1 MPGGKPL
8 RLGPFIGGLNTGS
21 DPTAIADAELVQ
33 SQNLELDIDGSLVSR
48 PPFQELDGAPSWT
61 ERGVCLCEA
70 IFAGVHYLIVS
81 NVNGVFAYAA
91 GTWTT
96 ITSTFKAS
104 CAVQY
109 ADKVY
114 LVPHPSAANPGGK
127 WDPVG
132 GFTAVAAIPKAGSC
146 VIHKERLYLV
156 PGEDATTNITRL
168 TFTDPGNFD
177 VWPGS
182 NFIDIGQG
190 DGTYLLDLTVYQDNL
205 LLFKSQTTHVL
216 AYDVRPTDAVVRRIS
231 STIGVDT
238 QFCVAN
244 FENQVYSLYKGR
256 VYEIINFD
264 FHPINLKVP
273 FVVDKGSP
281 SPFASENEFLGI
293 LGDRLVVRYFGR
305 VYVYGFNTRT
315 WSEWT
320 SARDILKYFGPI
332 VRINDANG
340 DLYYAGSSITA
351 YRGLIKLLN
360 VQDATSKE
368 QTLNPTYTI
377 KDTFTRTATNGW
389 SSADTGQPWT
399 VSTSGSFTAADFRVG
414 SGAGKINHT
423 NRNIVR
429 EIKLLTLNLADFELY
444 WEGSSPVVATGTGSV
459 SLDLTVRG
467 VDINNCYVCRLDFG
481 VAGAMALQLYKVVAG
496 APTLLGSSAISGVQ
510 AANDVFSMRMQ
521 FRGTSLK
528 LKAWKTSTQEPNS
541 WSVSVTDAAF
551 STGNIGADSTI
562 SSLNTNGL
570 PIETSHDNLLI
581 GPLTGQVE
589 DITCVAKTKNFDMAV
604 SNQFKR
610 LWWWGADV
618 ATNRDISGTATP
630 IVISFN
636 STWSSLS
643 STPWNQLKTWAQPLT
658 TPTGVTTMVMT
669 GAGTD
674 RRFVKFL
681 KALRY
686 RQINFA
692 VTMKTQGSTTDGP
705 AKLFTMMITTETK
718 EGVSKAIS

>member
-21 DPTAIADAELVQ
+21 DPTAIADAELVT

-48 PPFQELDGAPSWT
+48 PPFQELEGAPSWT

-81 NVNGVFAYAA
+81 NTNGVFAYANS
-91 GTWTT
+91 TWTT
-96 ITSTFKAS
+96 ITTTFKAS

-132 GFTAVAAIPKAGSC
+132 GFTAVAAIPKAGAC

-156 PGEDATTNITRL
+156 PGEDATTNIARL
-168 TFTDPGNFD
+168 QFTDPGNFD

-182 NFIDIGQG
+182 NFIDVGQG

-205 LLFKSQTTHVL
+205 LLFKNQTTHVL
-216 AYDVRPTDAVVRRIS
+216 AYDVRPTDAVIRRIS

-238 QFCVAN
+238 QFCVVN
-244 FENQVYSLYKGR
+244 FENQVYSLHKGR
-256 VYEIINFD
+256 VYEIVNYD

-281 SPFASENEFLGI
+281 SPFASENEFLSV
-293 LGDRLVVRYFGR
+293 LGDRLIVRYFSR
-305 VYVYGFNTRT
+305 IYVYGFNTRT

-320 SARDILKYFGPI
+320 SARDVLKYFGPI
-332 VRINDANG
+332 VRVNDPNG
-340 DLYYAGSSITA
+340 DIYYAGSSISA
-351 YRGLIKLLN
+351 YRGLYRLLDDQN
-360 VQDATSKE
+360 ATDKE
-368 QTLNPTYTI
+368 QSFTPTYTI
-377 KDTFTRTATNGW
+377 RDTYTRVQSNGW
-389 SSADTGQPWT
+389 SSADTGQAYTP
-399 VSTSGSFTAADFRVG
+399 
-414 SGAGKINHT
+414 GAGQTASDFSVDGSSGIISHGTRGVTRFIELTSAVVSDFDETIDLSIDKIALTASVYSDLLFRDVDSVNNYYLVRLEWQAAGASTHLLLYK
-423 NRNIVR
+423 IVGGVATQFAD
-429 EIKLLTLNLADFELY
+429 INLATAY
-444 WEGSSPVVATGTGSV
+444 VA
-459 SLDLTVRG
+459 LDKFTVRIRCQG
-467 VDINNCYVCRLDFG
+467 
-481 VAGAMALQLYKVVAG
+481 
-496 APTLLGSSAISGVQ
+496 TLLRI
-510 AANDVFSMRMQ
+510 
-521 FRGTSLK
+521 
-528 LKAWKTSTQEPNS
+528 KAWKTSTQEPNA
-541 WSVSVTDAAF
+541 WTITQTDAAF
-551 STGNIGADSTI
+551 ASGFVAF
-562 SSLNTNGL
+562 SSLVGGSNTTTL
-570 PIETSHDNLLI
+570 PIQFKFDNLQI

-589 DITCVAKTKNFDMAV
+589 DIVCVAKTKNFDMAV

-636 STWSSLS
+636 TTWSALS

-658 TPTGVTTMVMT
+658 VPAGVTTMVLT

-681 KALRY
+681 KSLRY

-692 VTMKTQGSTTDGP
+692 VTMKTQGSTVDGP

>member
-21 DPTAIADAELVQ
+21 DPTAIADAELVT

-48 PPFQELDGAPSWT
+48 PPIQELDGAPSWT
-61 ERGVCLCEA
+61 ERGICLCEA
-70 IFAGVHYLIVS
+70 IFSGVHYLIVS
-81 NVNGVFAYAA
+81 NINGVFAYANS
-91 GTWTT
+91 TWTT
-96 ITSTFKAS
+96 ITTTFKAS

-114 LVPHPSAANPGGK
+114 LVPHPSASNPGGK

-132 GFTAVAAIPKAGSC
+132 GFTAVAAIPKAGAC
-146 VIHKERLYLV
+146 VIHKERLYIV

-190 DGTYLLDLTVYQDNL
+190 DGTFLLDVTVYQDNL
-205 LLFKSQTTHVL
+205 LLFKNQATYVL

-238 QFCVAN
+238 QLCVVN
-244 FENQVYSLYKGR
+244 FENQVYTLHKGR
-256 VYEIINFD
+256 VYEIVNYD

-273 FVVDKGSP
+273 FVLDKGSP
-281 SPFASENEFLGI
+281 SPFSSESEFLGI
-293 LGDRLVVRYFGR
+293 LGDRIVVRYFSR
-305 VYVYGFNTRT
+305 VYVYGLNTRT

-320 SARDILKYFGPI
+320 SARNVLKYFGPI
-332 VRINDANG
+332 VRINDPNG
-340 DLYYAGSSITA
+340 DIYYAGSSITS
-351 YRGLIKLLN
+351 YLGLIRLFDDY
-360 VQDATSKE
+360 DATNKE
-368 QTLNPTYTI
+368 RTLNPTYTVI
-377 KDTFTRTATNGW
+377 DTFTRTVSNSW
-389 SSADTGQPWT
+389 SNADTGQSWT
-399 VSTSGSFTAADFRVG
+399 DVGGAAADRSVNGGLGKISHGTRNVIRTDELSGSFT
-414 SGAGKINHT
+414 
-423 NRNIVR
+423 
-429 EIKLLTLNLADFELY
+429 DFEAY
-444 WEGSSPVVATGTGSV
+444 AECSVAVVSLTNSQFIDFYFRRTNQNNNYLVRFNFSLVGALNVQAFKTVAGVVTSLAGSV
-459 SLDLTVRG
+459 AMTNYAINDKYSIRVRF
-467 VDINNCYVCRLDFG
+467 N
-481 VAGAMALQLYKVVAG
+481 
-496 APTLLGSSAISGVQ
+496 
-510 AANDVFSMRMQ
+510 
-521 FRGTSLK
+521 GTSIRI
-528 LKAWKTSTQEPNS
+528 KAWKTSAQEPNS
-541 WSVSVTDAAF
+541 WNIFDGTDGTQASGVIAF
-551 STGNIGADSTI
+551 SGIVDNA
-562 SSLNTNGL
+562 NTNTL
-570 PIETSHDNLLI
+570 PVVYSYDNLSA

-630 IVISFN
+630 IVISFDT
-636 STWSSLS
+636 TWSSLS

-658 TPTGVTTMVMT
+658 EPTGVTTMVMT
-669 GAGTD
+669 GAGTA

-692 VTMKTQGSTTDGP
+692 VTLKTQGSTADGP

>member
-48 PPFQELDGAPSWT
+48 PPFQELEGSPVWT

-70 IFAGVHYLIVS
+70 IFAGVHYLITS
-81 NVNGVFAYAA
+81 NTDGVFAYAA
-91 GTWTT
+91 GVWTT
-96 ITSTFKAS
+96 ITTTFKAS

-114 LVPHPSAANPGGK
+114 LVPHPSTGNPGGK

-132 GFTAVAAIPKAGSC
+132 GFTAVAAIPKAGAG

-156 PGEDATTNITRL
+156 PGEDSTVNVTRL
-168 TFTDPGNFD
+168 QFTDPGNFD

-190 DGTYLLDLTVYQDNL
+190 DGTYLLDITVYQDNL
-205 LLFKSQTTHVL
+205 LLFKNQTTYVL

-238 QFCVAN
+238 QNCVVN
-244 FENQVYSLYKGR
+244 FENQVYSLHKGR
-256 VYEIINFD
+256 VYEIINYD
-264 FHPINLKVP
+264 FHPLNLKVP

-281 SPFASENEFLGI
+281 SPFASENEFLGT
-293 LGDRLVVRYFGR
+293 LGDRLVVRYFSR

-320 SARDILKYFGPI
+320 SARDVLKYFGPI
-332 VRINDANG
+332 VRINDPNG
-340 DLYYAGSSITA
+340 DIYYAGSSITA
-351 YRGLIKLLN
+351 FRGLIRLFDD
-360 VQDATSKE
+360 QDAINTE
-368 QTLNPTYTI
+368 RTLNPPYTI
-377 KDTFTRTATNGW
+377 TDAFGRTVSNTW
-389 SSADTGQPWT
+389 SNADTGQSWT
-399 VSTSGSFTAADFRVG
+399 STGGAASDYNVAAGVG
-414 SGAGKINHT
+414 TITHT
-423 NRNIVR
+423 SRNVLR
-429 EIKLLTLNLADFELY
+429 EEELNTTQDNFEIY
-444 WEGSSPVVATGTGSV
+444 YETSIPVVATGDLIITDCRVRYVDANNYYLIRINWGLTGN
-459 SLDLTVRG
+459 
-467 VDINNCYVCRLDFG
+467 I
-481 VAGAMALQLYKVVAG
+481 AIQLVKVVAG
-496 APTLLGSSAISGVQ
+496 AGTLLQSAAPPSGTYAAGDKHSVRARFNGSILQV
-510 AANDVFSMRMQ
+510 
-521 FRGTSLK
+521 K
-528 LKAWKTSTQEPNS
+528 CWKSSTLEPNG
-541 WSVSVTDAAF
+541 WTLTVTDATF
-551 STGNIGADSTI
+551 TIGKIRLTSIITAT
-562 SSLNTNGL
+562 NTNAL
-570 PIETSHDNLLI
+570 NIINSFDNLRI
-581 GPLTGQVE
+581 GPLTGQME

-636 STWSSLS
+636 STWSNLS
-643 STPWNQLKTWAQPLT
+643 STPWNQLKTWNQPLT
-658 TPTGVTTMVMT
+658 NPTGVTTMVPT

-674 RRFVKFL
+674 RRFIKFL

-692 VTMKTQGSTTDGP
+692 VTMVTKGSIADGP

-718 EGVSKAIS
+718 EGISKAIS

>member
-21 DPTAIADAELVQ
+21 DPTAIADAELVTC
-33 SQNLELDIDGSLVSR
+33 QNLELDIDGSLVSR
-48 PPFQELDGAPSWT
+48 PPFQELEGAPSWT
-61 ERGVCLCEA
+61 ERGVALCEA
-70 IFAGVHYLIVS
+70 IFAGVHYLIIS
-81 NVNGVFAYAA
+81 NANGVFAYTA
-91 GTWTT
+91 GVWTT

-127 WDPVG
+127 WDPIG
-132 GFTAVAAIPKAGSC
+132 GFTAVAAIPKAGAC

-156 PGEDATTNITRL
+156 PGEDATVNITRL

-177 VWPGS
+177 VWPGA

-264 FHPINLKVP
+264 FHPLNLKVP

-293 LGDRLVVRYFGR
+293 LGDRLIVRYFSR

-320 SARDILKYFGPI
+320 SARDVLKYFGPI
-332 VRINDANG
+332 VRINDPNG
-340 DLYYAGSSITA
+340 DIYYAGSAITA
-351 YRGLIKLLN
+351 YRGLIRLFDE
-360 VQDATSKE
+360 QDATNKE
-368 QTLNPTYTI
+368 RTIDPTFTVL
-377 KDTFTRTATNGW
+377 DTFGRTVSNSW
-389 SSADTGQPWT
+389 SNADTGELYT
-399 VSTSGSFTAADFRVG
+399 SSGGAASDYSVSGGLGRISHGTRNVTRSQIL
-414 SGAGKINHT
+414 AG
-423 NRNIVR
+423 V
-429 EIKLLTLNLADFELY
+429 LTDFEIYIELAAPAI
-444 WEGSSPVVATGTGSV
+444 S
-459 SLDLTVRG
+459 TVNSQLI
-467 VDINNCYVCRLDFG
+467 DIYFRYTTQNDNYLLRFNFG
-481 VAGAMALQLYKVVAG
+481 LAGAVICQPYKTVAGAATSLTGTTALTNY
-496 APTLLGSSAISGVQ
+496 
-510 AANDVFSMRMQ
+510 AANDKYSVRAQ
-521 FRGTSLK
+521 FNGTSIK
-528 LKAWKTSTQEPNS
+528 IKSWKTGAQEPNS
-541 WSVSVTDAAF
+541 WNVFNGTDVAQA
-551 STGNIGADSTI
+551 SGNVVMSGIVDPA
-562 SSLNTNGL
+562 NTNAL
-570 PIETSHDNLLI
+570 PLVYMYDNLQI

-610 LWWWGADV
+610 LWWWGTDV

-636 STWSSLS
+636 TTWSALS
-643 STPWNQLKTWAQPLT
+643 GTPWNQLKTWKQPLT
-658 TPTGVTTMVMT
+658 QPTGVTTMVPT

-692 VTMKTQGSTTDGP
+692 VTMKTQGSTSDGP
-705 AKLFTMMITTETK
+705 SKLFTMMITTETK